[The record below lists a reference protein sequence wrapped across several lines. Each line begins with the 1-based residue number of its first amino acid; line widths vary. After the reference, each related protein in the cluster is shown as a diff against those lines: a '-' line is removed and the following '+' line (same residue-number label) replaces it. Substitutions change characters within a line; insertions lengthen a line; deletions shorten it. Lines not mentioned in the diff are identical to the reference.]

1 MAQIAPSLIQLVKTK
16 IISHNIMD
24 MQHELVFKLIKQ
36 GILTEAGGGDPPR
49 ARADTKAVSAAR
61 KEKARAVA
69 SLHVDAELGNLDEK
83 NLSAD
88 NLALLSE
95 MEMSKTDSLA
105 SIKKQASIR
114 RVTSKSSF
122 QPLASSDSH
131 QDLAGFDDGPLMIE
145 SVDDAPPPAT
155 PATPLAAAMSPPMVK
170 SPDDDIHHS
179 DFDDH
184 GHDFETAVVG

>member
-1 MAQIAPSLIQLVKTK
+1 
-16 IISHNIMD
+16 
-24 MQHELVFKLIKQ
+24 
-36 GILTEAGGGDPPR
+36 
-49 ARADTKAVSAAR
+49 
-61 KEKARAVA
+61 
-69 SLHVDAELGNLDEK
+69 
-83 NLSAD
+83 
-88 NLALLSE
+88 

-105 SIKKQASIR
+105 SIKQASIR

-145 SVDDAPPPAT
+145 VDDGAAAPPAHGPRRPAGAGRPT
-155 PATPLAAAMSPPMVK
+155 TTSTT
-170 SPDDDIHHS
+170 